1 VPNEGIPTMNTI
13 PELAEELRRH
23 INTDNAA
30 KRLICEHILPLVG
43 IEVDTV
49 SELEE
54 LAETPDNYDRFMG
67 DMRTDLNDLIKD
79 FEEMS
84 NAEILAELKRMRGTF
99 V

>member
-1 VPNEGIPTMNTI
+1 MNTI
-13 PELAEELRRH
+13 PELAEQLQH
-23 INTDNAA
+23 HLNTDNGA

-43 IEVDTV
+43 INVDSV

-54 LAETPDNYDRFMG
+54 LAETPDNYDRFMS

-79 FEEMS
+79 FEDMS
-84 NAEILAELKRMRGTF
+84 NDEILAELKRMRGTF